1 MKNSSCHKPILPLI
15 VTEAITKIT
24 IENKS
29 DYFLSAR
36 HAKFNPFDTASSYI
50 ALNYVFA
57 QNHSGEKSLKEKCL
71 HFKNK
76 KFERLL
82 SGVNLLTEILLLIGT
97 LIGR

>member
-57 QNHSGEKSLKEKCL
+57 QNYSGEKI
-71 HFKNK
+71 FKR
-76 KFERLL
+76 EM
-82 SGVNLLTEILLLIGT
+82 LTF
-97 LIGR
+97 